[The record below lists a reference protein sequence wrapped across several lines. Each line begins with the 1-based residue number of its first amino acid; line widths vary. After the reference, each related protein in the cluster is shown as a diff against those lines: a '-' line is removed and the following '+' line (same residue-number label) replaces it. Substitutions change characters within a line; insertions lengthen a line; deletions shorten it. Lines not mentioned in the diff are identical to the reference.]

1 MGPTN
6 IALVKLFKA
15 DQALREA
22 QARLHAAA
30 RNVRVQERK
39 VAELSEKLK
48 LAQTK
53 LKEQQAQAG
62 QLDLDLKTRDAH
74 IERLR
79 TQQQT
84 AKNNKEYQAFLVEI
98 NTAKVDRNKV
108 EDETLKVLEAVE
120 RGQNEAGAMQLQLE
134 AEQKKL
140 AQLQAESGDA
150 VAQLTAEVEALQP
163 ARDAAAEAAPLR
175 ARDAFE
181 RLSERFEGEAMSHIA
196 KPDRRRE
203 EYVCSA
209 CNMSLVADV
218 YNKLHSRDDLVVCPS
233 CGRILYIPEDLPPE
247 TAINTKPVS
256 AKRST
261 RASSGSAGAAQAG
274 PEKPVI
280 IEQRAKGHWGQLL
293 NAAQGESVK
302 AAVDADQQPISLQ
315 VMINGELAGFY
326 KGKSRDHLE
335 RVIKFRIQEAK
346 WEGEVAVNEIV
357 PDSSELSPPVEPPHA
372 EPQPAESQSSGAA
385 E

>member
-6 IALVKLFKA
+6 VALVKLFRA

-22 QARLHAAA
+22 QTRLHAAA

-39 VAELSEKLK
+39 VADLAEKLK

-53 LKEQQAQAG
+53 LKAEQARAG
-62 QLDLDLKTRDAH
+62 ELDLDLKTRDAH
-74 IERLR
+74 IDKLR

-98 NTAKVDRNKV
+98 NTAKVDRNKI
-108 EDETLKVLEAVE
+108 EDETLKVLEIVE
-120 RGQNEAGAMQLQLE
+120 REQNEVGAMQVQLD
-134 AEQKKL
+134 AEQKRL
-140 AQLQAESGDA
+140 AQLQAESGDT
-150 VAQLTAEVEALQP
+150 VAQLTTEVEALRP
-163 ARDAAAEAAPLR
+163 ARDAAAGAVPPR

-181 RLSERFEGEAMSHIA
+181 RLAERYEGEALSPIA

-233 CGRILYIPEDLPPE
+233 CGRMLYIPEDLPPE
-247 TAINTKPVS
+247 TAINSRPAS
-256 AKRST
+256 AKRS
-261 RASSGSAGAAQAG
+261 AKSSSAGAAQSAS
-274 PEKPVI
+274 EKPVV

-293 NAAQGESVK
+293 TAAQGESVK
-302 AAVDADQQPISLQ
+302 AAVDADQQPVSLQ
-315 VMINGELAGFY
+315 VTINGELAGFY
-326 KGKSRDHLE
+326 KGKSREHLE
-335 RVIKFRIQEAK
+335 RVIKYRIQEAK
-346 WEGEVAVNEIV
+346 WEGDVAVSDAAPEEPGEGGNEGGE
-357 PDSSELSPPVEPPHA
+357 PHDST
-372 EPQPAESQSSGAA
+372 QPAEQQSGT
-385 E
+385 

>member
-6 IALVKLFKA
+6 VALVKLFRA

-39 VAELSEKLK
+39 VAELAEKLK
-48 LAQTK
+48 LAQSK
-53 LKEQQAQAG
+53 LKEQQALAG

-74 IERLR
+74 IEKLR

-108 EDETLKVLEAVE
+108 EDETLRVLEVVE
-120 RGQNEAGAMQLQLE
+120 RGQNEVGAMQLQLD

-140 AQLQAESGDA
+140 AQLEAESGET
-150 VAQLTAEVEALQP
+150 VSQLTADVEALRP
-163 ARDAAAEAAPLR
+163 ARESAAGAVPPR
-175 ARDAFE
+175 PRDAFE
-181 RLSERFEGEAMSHIA
+181 RLAERYEGEALSPIA

-233 CGRILYIPEDLPPE
+233 CGRLLYIPEDLPPE
-247 TAINTKPVS
+247 AAINSRGSTASRRS
-256 AKRST
+256 AK
-261 RASSGSAGAAQAG
+261 SSAAGGSGGGSQAA
-274 PEKPVI
+274 EKPVV
-280 IEQRAKGHWGQLL
+280 IEPRAKGRWGELL

-302 AAVDADQQPISLQ
+302 AAIDAGNDPVSLQ

-326 KGKSRDHLE
+326 KGKTREHLE
-335 RVIKFRIQEAK
+335 RVIRFRMQEEGV
-346 WEGEVAVNEIV
+346 EGEANV
-357 PDSSELSPPVEPPHA
+357 SEGSPGTAEPSPEAVEP
-372 EPQPAESQSSGAA
+372 QSSN
-385 E
+385 